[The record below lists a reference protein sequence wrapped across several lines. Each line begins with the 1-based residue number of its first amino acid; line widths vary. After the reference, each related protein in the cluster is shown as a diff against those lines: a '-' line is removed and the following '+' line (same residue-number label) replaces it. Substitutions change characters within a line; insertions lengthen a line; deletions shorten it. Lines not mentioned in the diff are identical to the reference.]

1 LVPIFNAVTV
11 GTKKDYKM
19 KGTTKKGSIFGFEDK
34 DKTSGESIIQ
44 SY

>member
-11 GTKKDYKM
+11 GTKKDDMM
-19 KGTTKKGSIFGFEDK
+19 KETTKKGSIFGFEDK
-34 DKTSGESIIQ
+34 DKTSGESIIR